1 MYYVWIWDWKF
12 TALHIPTWAVP
23 IEDTLGR
30 GGSQVVSV
38 LAFYFDDPSSNPAEG
53 NSFLLHLH
61 FASSRSKCFQYFESF
76 LFRNHSF
83 EYVDGD
89 SLYMTSQGLAGGKT
103 PSVDVHLYI
112 YPPKLVINMATRK

>member
-12 TALHIPTWAVP
+12 TALHIPTLAVQ

-53 NSFLLHLH
+53 NSFFAPFALCFIALLMLSI
-61 FASSRSKCFQYFESF
+61 FWIF
-76 LFRNHSF
+76 LIPEPFIR
-83 EYVDGD
+83 VRRWG
-89 SLYMTSQGLAGGKT
+89 
-103 PSVDVHLYI
+103 
-112 YPPKLVINMATRK
+112 

>member
-12 TALHIPTWAVP
+12 TALHIPTLAVQ

-89 SLYMTSQGLAGGKT
+89 SLYMTSQERPPLVEVV
-103 PSVDVHLYI
+103 PLMYI